1 MHYWSLQMSQPLP
14 PVIEVS
20 WTVNTDSQHGPLVRE
35 LMESL
40 QIRYGGLLTNVGILD
55 EAQNNSFVDLVYPMA
70 SLLEP
75 NYGSVWLEDDLP
87 ISVGI
92 EDAVQQ

>member
-1 MHYWSLQMSQPLP
+1 
-14 PVIEVS
+14 
-20 WTVNTDSQHGPLVRE
+20 
-35 LMESL
+35 MESL